1 MSEMLCVLNGGIQ
14 TVIPQQTVQ
23 QVVYLDFDGAATSY
37 VNSDLGVAIGSV
49 TVEDSGFGD
58 GDIAAIVDAL
68 NGMFDDVVFTSA
80 LPADGEFSTIYV
92 GVTSAFDEHGSF
104 LGLAETIDSGNQIRD
119 DNAFVLL
126 DSSANAELVVSVIA
140 HETQHI
146 VHGMDHG
153 GDGLGRFAADY
164 IVDSGQVSNGVTLEL
179 TDRIYVNYG
188 GMATNT
194 YVKGGRIIVSSGG
207 VANGISFYVGYLT
220 GVSSTYESY
229 GNMYVYSGG
238 KITGFLNTI
247 VGTNISAYEGS
258 ILDFDISMLSPG
270 NSPLVNKLLLVK
282 GNPSFTLTV
291 SDSQASGTY
300 KLAESSGEFNKTIT
314 VMNTLCT
321 ELCTLTV
328 GEDVKRIGN
337 AKYSLARNGGDLTV
351 TVVGITIFTGDLTSE
366 KDITDGMLASDV
378 NVHDGGKLFILSGGV
393 AEDTAL
399 NYYGDMYVSNGGLTA
414 LRSTSR
420 AG

>member
-1 MSEMLCVLNGGIQ
+1 
-14 TVIPQQTVQ
+14 
-23 QVVYLDFDGAATSY
+23 
-37 VNSDLGVAIGSV
+37 
-49 TVEDSGFGD
+49 
-58 GDIAAIVDAL
+58 
-68 NGMFDDVVFTSA
+68 
-80 LPADGEFSTIYV
+80 
-92 GVTSAFDEHGSF
+92 
-104 LGLAETIDSGNQIRD
+104 
-119 DNAFVLL
+119 
-126 DSSANAELVVSVIA
+126 
-140 HETQHI
+140 
-146 VHGMDHG
+146 
-153 GDGLGRFAADY
+153 
-164 IVDSGQVSNGVTLEL
+164 
-179 TDRIYVNYG
+179 
-188 GMATNT
+188 MATNT